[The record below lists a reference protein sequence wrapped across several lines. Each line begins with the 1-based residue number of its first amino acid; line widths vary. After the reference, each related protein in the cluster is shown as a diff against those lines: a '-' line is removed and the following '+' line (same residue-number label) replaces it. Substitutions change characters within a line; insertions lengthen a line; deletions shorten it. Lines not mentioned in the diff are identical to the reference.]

1 MTSIFIATPVGCVL
15 NNFPST
21 HRTGKWRRN
30 HTDIETRYSKRA
42 TAKGLHADCLIALAT
57 SLLQR
62 QS

>member
-1 MTSIFIATPVGCVL
+1 VL

-21 HRTGKWRRN
+21 HRTEKWRRN

-42 TAKGLHADCLIALAT
+42 TAKGPHADCLIALAT